1 MLRKKK
7 KIRFEEAVKRAQ
19 SDPKFIK
26 EIDRF
31 IKAST
36 KIHKLQ

>member
-1 MLRKKK
+1 MLLKKK
-7 KIRFEEAVKRAQ
+7 KIKFEAAVKKAQ
-19 SDPKFIK
+19 KDPKFIK

-36 KIHKLQ
+36 KIHKL